1 MSRRRQAVKRIT
13 TADPVYESRLVQM
26 VVNRL
31 MQQGKKTI
39 AYKIMYQV
47 LEELGETTQDDSLK
61 LLEQA
66 VRNVTPVV
74 EVKSRRIG
82 GSTYQ
87 VPLEVHP
94 ERGTTLAISWLLTA
108 SKSRPGR
115 SMTAKFKSELLDASK
130 NMGNAIRKKE
140 EVHKMAEA
148 NKAFAK
154 YRF

>member
-47 LEELGETTQDDSLK
+47 LEELGETTQDDPLK

-66 VRNVTPVV
+66 VRNVTPV
-74 EVKSRRIG
+74 
-82 GSTYQ
+82 
-87 VPLEVHP
+87 
-94 ERGTTLAISWLLTA
+94 A
-108 SKSRPGR
+108 
-115 SMTAKFKSELLDASK
+115 
-130 NMGNAIRKKE
+130 
-140 EVHKMAEA
+140 
-148 NKAFAK
+148 
-154 YRF
+154 